1 VIKVS
6 NLLELAQ
13 ISFVHKDTYD
23 KVYLDI
29 VSEFSKLVTIVNG
42 FIINTK
48 NQVIGAEARSIF
60 FELPSKEDSLKIIE
74 NMMGKNYDGREIRI
88 VCVPEESF
96 VQYFLGLQ
104 EKIDGPHINPM

>member
-1 VIKVS
+1 LTRVIKVS
-6 NLLELAQ
+6 NLLDLAQ
-13 ISFVHKDTYD
+13 VSFVQKDTYD
-23 KVYLDI
+23 KIYLDI

-42 FIINTK
+42 FIITTK
-48 NQVIGAEARSIF
+48 NQVIGAEAGSIF

-74 NMMGKNYDGREIRI
+74 QMMGKNYDNREIRI

-104 EKIDGPHINPM
+104 QRVDDN